1 MRAVLS
7 KIVAGSMIAGAA
19 LLASACTSNES
30 ATNVTNTT
38 EVVPTENVTTTDTM
52 VTNIDAAAPMDN
64 MKSSPAPV
72 RFERSREAMCL
83 DWARHERRDLILQ
96 TPEHQSSLGGA

>member
-38 EVVPTENVTTTDTM
+38 EVLPVENTTATDTM
-52 VTNIDAAAPMDN
+52 VTNIDAAAPMGNDTGAMSTEGNAMDTMGDN
-64 MKSSPAPV
+64 SMGN
-72 RFERSREAMCL
+72 AM
-83 DWARHERRDLILQ
+83 
-96 TPEHQSSLGGA
+96 